1 MKKKEMRER
10 EEYVKLGE
18 FYTKRETTF
27 EDQQGKINVNNYINL
42 VTGSTNPKREFTEW
56 KLERFDLTSSVS
68 DWSDLIQAG
77 A

>member
-42 VTGSTNPKREFTEW
+42 VTGSTNPKKGIYKTEIG
-56 KLERFDLTSSVS
+56 RDLT
-68 DWSDLIQAG
+68 
-77 A
+77 

>member
-42 VTGSTNPKREFTEW
+42 VTGSTNPKREFTKR
-56 KLERFDLTSSVS
+56 KLVE
-68 DWSDLIQAG
+68 I
-77 A
+77 

>member
-10 EEYVKLGE
+10 EEYVKLSE

-42 VTGSTNPKREFTEW
+42 VTRSTNPKKEFTKR
-56 KLERFDLTSSVS
+56 KLVE
-68 DWSDLIQAG
+68 I
-77 A
+77 

>member
-1 MKKKEMRER
+1 MRER
-10 EEYVKLGE
+10 EEYVKLRE

-42 VTGSTNPKREFTEW
+42 VTGSRV
-56 KLERFDLTSSVS
+56 RDRS
-68 DWSDLIQAG
+68 QANNSQSN

>member
-10 EEYVKLGE
+10 EEYVKLSE

-42 VTGSTNPKREFTEW
+42 VTRSTNPKKEIYKTEIG
-56 KLERFDLTSSVS
+56 RDLT
-68 DWSDLIQAG
+68 
-77 A
+77 

>member
-10 EEYVKLGE
+10 EEYVKLSE

-42 VTGSTNPKREFTEW
+42 VTRSTNPKREFTKR
-56 KLERFDLTSSVS
+56 KLVE
-68 DWSDLIQAG
+68 I
-77 A
+77 